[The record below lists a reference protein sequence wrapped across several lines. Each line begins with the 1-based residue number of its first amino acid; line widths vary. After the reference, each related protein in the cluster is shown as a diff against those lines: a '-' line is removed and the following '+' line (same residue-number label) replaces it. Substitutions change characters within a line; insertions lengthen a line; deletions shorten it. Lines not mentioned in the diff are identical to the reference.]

1 MARLK
6 KVGKWLG
13 ITLVVLLVAAGGFYG
28 WASWKSGAM
37 MEETYTAHE
46 VDFPIPFP
54 LTEDEL
60 EQLREERR
68 AEAPEP
74 EPEEPADAGEGAEEE
89 GAVAEAEPAPEVD
102 PLEGVD
108 LAALALERAQARGR
122 HLVEARY
129 ACIECHGD
137 DFSGGV
143 MIDDPAIGTLLGPN
157 LTGGDGSR
165 VADWSPAQWDQAVRH
180 GILPGGRASAMPAE
194 DYQRMSD
201 QELSDIIAYI
211 RTFEAVDN
219 QVPAP
224 SFGPLGTVLF
234 AMGEIPLSAG
244 KVDHEAAH
252 PELPPEVADT
262 VEFGEHLAGICTG
275 CHRATFEGGPVPGGP
290 PDWLPA
296 RNITPHEE
304 GLGAWD
310 YDDFVVAM
318 REMKRPDGTA
328 LGMPMTLMERYT
340 AKMTDTELRALWT
353 YIQSVEPRPTG
364 T

>member
-6 KVGKWLG
+6 KIGKWLG
-13 ITLVVLLVAAGGFYG
+13 ITVAVLLVVGGCFYG

-37 MEETYTAHE
+37 FEEIHATHE
-46 VDFPIPFP
+46 VDFPIPFA
-54 LTEDEL
+54 LTDE
-60 EQLREERR
+60 EIEALREERR
-68 AEAPEP
+68 AEAL
-74 EPEEPADAGEGAEEE
+74 
-89 GAVAEAEPAPEVD
+89 EAEPPAIEASGEVPAEAPVPEAEPEPEVD

-108 LAALALERAQARGR
+108 LDALALERAQARGR

-143 MIDDPAIGTLLGPN
+143 MVDDPAIGTLLGPN
-157 LTGGDGSR
+157 LTGGNGSR
-165 VADWSPAQWDQAVRH
+165 VSEWTAAQWDQAVRH

-201 QELSDIIAYI
+201 QELSDIIVYI
-211 RTFEAVDN
+211 RSFPAVDN
-219 QVPAP
+219 QTAPP

-234 AMGEIPLSAG
+234 ALGEIPLSAG

-252 PELPPEVADT
+252 PELPPEVANT
-262 VEFGEHLAGICTG
+262 VEFGKHLAGVCTG

-296 RNITPHEE
+296 SNITPHED
-304 GLGAWD
+304 GLAGWE

-318 REMKRPDGTA
+318 REMKRPDGSS
-328 LGMPMTLMERYT
+328 LGAPMTLMERYT